1 MNRKLLVSLLR
12 KNIEELEMI
21 TDGFMEMNEFP
32 PVILKLA
39 SRKTE
44 DIQSILDQL
53 SEVKPVVNIIENK
66 TQIAETISVSEQ
78 AAVEI
83 ATEPEIIATPTP
95 IQEAT
100 EIIPVIKKTEVIVP
114 PIEEPVTIEPELT
127 EIVPPI
133 ISQPEI
139 EDEIETVDLDTLV
152 ENAKFKISSSNDIE
166 FKEELDEVFSMVQT
180 ADETKISIET
190 KDAKEISQ
198 ITKNGEIK
206 LTSDE
211 TKKTTIAEKIAP
223 TTISRNEKLSK
234 NDNSFSASL
243 ANKKIQDI
251 KQAISIG
258 DRFRFQRELF
268 NGNGEDMNKTLNYIN
283 QLATLDEVMSFL
295 STKYNWD
302 YSNETADDF
311 NQILRRKFN

>member
-53 SEVKPVVNIIENK
+53 SEVKPVVNITENK
-66 TQIAETISVSEQ
+66 IQIAETISVSEQ

-100 EIIPVIKKTEVIVP
+100 EIIPVIKETVIIAP
-114 PIEEPVTIEPELT
+114 PAEEPVTIEPELT

-133 ISQPEI
+133 IIQPEI

-152 ENAKFKISSSNDIE
+152 ENAKFKISSSNDVE

-180 ADETKISIET
+180 DDETKISIET

-211 TKKTTIAEKIAP
+211 MKKTTIAEKIAP

-283 QLATLDEVMSFL
+283 QLATLEEVMSFL

>member
-53 SEVKPVVNIIENK
+53 SEVKPVVNITENK

-100 EIIPVIKKTEVIVP
+100 EIIPVIKETEIIVP
-114 PIEEPVTIEPELT
+114 PTEESVTIEPELT
-127 EIVPPI
+127 EIAPPI
-133 ISQPEI
+133 IIQPEI
-139 EDEIETVDLDTLV
+139 EDEIETVYLDTLV
-152 ENAKFKISSSNDIE
+152 ENAKFKISSSNDVE
-166 FKEELDEVFSMVQT
+166 FKEELDEVFSMIQT

-268 NGNGEDMNKTLNYIN
+268 IGNGEDMNKTLNYIN